1 MPDKDLF
8 NQLQRFNYGN
18 VDVEL
23 INNQQEPTYITQDN
37 YERTVCLNEINK
49 SLFRDGGQIPA
60 TMKNVTA
67 TINSDSDVTVLTPK
81 KGEIW
86 ELKAASYIRTSGTT
100 ETAQFYYMIYDK
112 TADTFCKF
120 MYSSN
125 TGSDVI
131 LTSDDNWLMGYTFD
145 SNVKFNINSTAAT
158 DNNYEFV
165 FSFARIR

>member
-1 MPDKDLF
+1 
-8 NQLQRFNYGN
+8 
-18 VDVEL
+18 
-23 INNQQEPTYITQDN
+23 
-37 YERTVCLNEINK
+37 
-49 SLFRDGGQIPA
+49 
-60 TMKNVTA
+60 
-67 TINSDSDVTVLTPK
+67 
-81 KGEIW
+81 
-86 ELKAASYIRTSGTT
+86 GTT

-145 SNVKFNINSTAAT
+145 SNVQFIINRTAAT
-158 DNNYEFV
+158 ENNYEFV